1 MNKQWNHIIHDRL
14 KDFPKKAPEGLLDSI
29 KSEMDHRGLKT
40 VPVSNKPQPVLPT
53 LLRRIAAVA
62 AILLLLFGLGY
73 QWTKHTDTDTTFAPV
88 AENPK
93 TVDDEVSIIPKT
105 IAAENKT
112 VAMATPHLSQRK
124 EKMSENAV
132 ESDTIISH
140 ITEEKPLLQ
149 KEQTTDQ
156 EQKKEKTV
164 YKEKTKEHQ
173 QPLLASVSKRKDSFV
188 SAGIYYSGSIVQI
201 SNSGEDMNSYD
212 NIDMIAPKPEKPSI
226 PNNLKEDERHHLPIR
241 FGLSMRYNIND
252 RWSIQSGLTYSYL
265 ASDLSKSN
273 KEVSYLTKQ
282 KLHYVGIPL
291 QVGFRIWS
299 SNRFNGYISAGGQVD
314 KLISGKATTDYS
326 ENKKYQSTTVN
337 TIHDKKLLFSALA
350 SVGVEYALNKHLYMY
365 AEPGI
370 HYYFKN
376 GNGLKTTYNEHPL
389 YFNITAGLR
398 FNWKK

>member
-29 KSEMDHRGLKT
+29 KSEMGHRGLKA

-73 QWTKHTDTDTTFAPV
+73 QWTKHTDTNTTFAPV

-93 TVDDEVSIIPKT
+93 TVDEVSIEPKT
-105 IAAENKT
+105 IVTENKT
-112 VAMATPHLSQRK
+112 VAMATPHLSRKK
-124 EKMSENAV
+124 EKLSENTV

-140 ITEEKPLLQ
+140 ITEEKTLLQ
-149 KEQTTDQ
+149 EEQTTDQ
-156 EQKKEKTV
+156 EQKKEKPV
-164 YKEKTKEHQ
+164 YKEKTKGHQ
-173 QPLLASVSKRKDSFV
+173 QPLLASASKRKDSFV

-201 SNSGEDMNSYD
+201 SNSGEDMKMEGFNTE
-212 NIDMIAPKPEKPSI
+212 PEPGKPSI
-226 PNNLKEDERHHLPIR
+226 PNTLKEDERHHLPIR
-241 FGLSMRYNIND
+241 FGLSVRYNIND

-299 SNRFNGYISAGGQVD
+299 NNRFNGYITAGSQVD
-314 KLISGKATTDYS
+314 KLIYGKATTDYS
-326 ENKKYQSTTVN
+326 RNKKHQSTSTQK
-337 TIHDKKLLFSALA
+337 IHDKKPLFSALA

-376 GNGLKTTYNEHPL
+376 GNKLKTTYNEHPL

-398 FNWKK
+398 FHWKK